1 MATCLDA
8 FAWRRYRR
16 REPALA
22 SLIRDARKLKNAI
35 CAADPYEARDRRR
48 LLNFGHTF
56 GHVFESL
63 TSFEL
68 SHGEAVCLGICC
80 ALDVGRE
87 LKITPESV
95 AAEIERGFSELW
107 LTVHPGTPPR
117 AALAGVLDGVQRRDL
132 ARLLATDKKADN
144 AGRLRMALVTAL
156 GHSGIFAVGD
166 DVWAGLWQDRWRKGV
181 A

>member
-1 MATCLDA
+1 
-8 FAWRRYRR
+8 
-16 REPALA
+16 
-22 SLIRDARKLKNAI
+22 
-35 CAADPYEARDRRR
+35 
-48 LLNFGHTF
+48 
-56 GHVFESL
+56 
-63 TSFEL
+63 
-68 SHGEAVCLGICC
+68 
-80 ALDVGRE
+80 
-87 LKITPESV
+87 
-95 AAEIERGFSELW
+95 